1 MKSNNPFFN
10 HDIFW
15 LSHSSMSTWIQ
26 SPSKYIAEKLFKISG
41 DSSASMHR
49 GTSIEHALAQRYY
62 DGIYDQDVAE
72 SKFNELCNF
81 GGVDFGDAKRHKE
94 NIELKNYGS
103 VVNRNFK
110 YENLEAYQEKVEIQL
125 EALPIPIIGYIDF
138 VFADTVVDLKTTAR
152 MPSKASASNKRQL
165 SIYAMHYKDKK
176 SEVFYASPKE
186 HKIFEIT
193 KQDIEIYQKQVRY
206 IAMSIMKFLSISSDK
221 EELASMVLPDVDDWK
236 WSEEMINEVKDK
248 VQAWKGIL

>member
-1 MKSNNPFFN
+1 M
-10 HDIFW
+10 
-15 LSHSSMSTWIQ
+15 
-26 SPSKYIAEKLFKISG
+26 
-41 DSSASMHR
+41 
-49 GTSIEHALAQRYY
+49 
-62 DGIYDQDVAE
+62 
-72 SKFNELCNF
+72 
-81 GGVDFGDAKRHKE
+81 
-94 NIELKNYGS
+94 
-103 VVNRNFK
+103 
-110 YENLEAYQEKVEIQL
+110 
-125 EALPIPIIGYIDF
+125 PIRIIGYIDF